1 MCSCGATA
9 IFAWIGFIIINSAFL
24 GIIAWG
30 SATTW
35 PLGLVLILIYAA
47 ALLGAAFYI
56 ERRIGTQGEENVDQE
71 AEKVEGQV
79 SSTPQEQQENDGLAG
94 VVTIVYL
101 LFVFAIGTVG
111 VFLAINLF
119 GCGSDG
125 SFSGGSG
132 SWIEKENI
140 PQDVKDYIKDYT
152 YSHDST
158 SFTYFPSS
166 GVTWFESRVSDGENN
181 IPSGQYLM
189 SVSGGKSPEL
199 PPVVKNPGPFTKYL
213 NSTCVYGQ
221 DYVMNS
227 QVAYCSSDG
236 SSVELAFNATKD
248 ITGISYMFVSP
259 SLEDKLWIVAYSN
272 DSSGNIIYS
281 VNTNMVTEIHSVKE
295 SSDSDD
301 DDDSCEDFEQ
311 QSRKI
316 SLMTLFLS
324 CIPVMIT
331 SSVLYQR
338 KNFIPSMVLSFY
350 VGLTGV
356 VATSYLSLYPDFPND
371 LYDVIRWWL
380 AVSGFAL
387 LCLMSYLSLTQKI
400 TSAVMSWGI
409 FTSGVCYFAG
419 TMMVVEIISNFN
431 DGGDWWRWIV
441 INVITFIPLIVVGIS
456 LGQMFLLALGAIG
469 LMMDVFRFS
478 LQLRIWMGD
487 SVFFPI
493 IQFVILAVFGVFIL
507 AMGIFVRKGTGK
519 IQKNVYKW
527 AELNLGSSEKVD
539 TERDSDEALPV
550 STGLST
556 NVN

>member
-9 IFAWIGFIIINSAFL
+9 IFAWIGFILVNAAFL
-24 GIIAWG
+24 GIISWG
-30 SATTW
+30 SVTAW

-71 AEKVEGQV
+71 AEEAEGQV
-79 SSTPQEQQENDGLAG
+79 SSTAQEQQENDGLAG
-94 VVTIVYL
+94 VVTVIYL

-111 VFLAINLF
+111 LYLAINLF
-119 GCGSDG
+119 QCGSDG
-125 SFSGGSG
+125 SFSGRVN
-132 SWIEKENI
+132 WIEKENI
-140 PQDVKDYIKDYT
+140 PQDVKDNI
-152 YSHDST
+152 YSYDKT
-158 SFTYFPSS
+158 SGFAYFPSS
-166 GVTWFESRVSDGENN
+166 GVTWFESRVSDEQNN
-181 IPSGQYLM
+181 ISSGQYLM

-199 PPVVKNPGPFTKYL
+199 LAVVKYPRLFTKYL
-213 NSTCVYGQ
+213 NSTCVCGQ
-221 DYVMNS
+221 DYVMDS
-227 QVAYCSSDG
+227 QEVVYCSSDG

-356 VATSYLSLYPDFPND
+356 VVTSYLSLHPGFLSD
-371 LYDVIRWWL
+371 LYDVIKWWL

-409 FTSGVCYFAG
+409 FTFGVCYFAG
-419 TMMVVEIISNFN
+419 TMMVVEIVSNFN

-456 LGQMFLLALGAIG
+456 LGQVSNVRIILLI
-469 LMMDVFRFS
+469 
-478 LQLRIWMGD
+478 
-487 SVFFPI
+487 
-493 IQFVILAVFGVFIL
+493 
-507 AMGIFVRKGTGK
+507 
-519 IQKNVYKW
+519 
-527 AELNLGSSEKVD
+527 NLS
-539 TERDSDEALPV
+539 
-550 STGLST
+550 
-556 NVN
+556 NIYQH

>member
-9 IFAWIGFIIINSAFL
+9 IFAWIGFILVNAAFL
-24 GIIAWG
+24 GIISWG
-30 SATTW
+30 SVTAW

-71 AEKVEGQV
+71 AEEAEGQV
-79 SSTPQEQQENDGLAG
+79 SSTAQEQQENDGLAG
-94 VVTIVYL
+94 VVTVIYL

-111 VFLAINLF
+111 LYLAINLF
-119 GCGSDG
+119 QCGSDG
-125 SFSGGSG
+125 SFSGRVN
-132 SWIEKENI
+132 WIEKENI
-140 PQDVKDYIKDYT
+140 PQDVKDNI
-152 YSHDST
+152 YSYDKT
-158 SFTYFPSS
+158 SGFAYFPSS
-166 GVTWFESRVSDGENN
+166 GVTWFESRVSDEQNN
-181 IPSGQYLM
+181 ISSGQYLM

-199 PPVVKNPGPFTKYL
+199 LAVVKYPRLFTKYL
-213 NSTCVYGQ
+213 NSTCVCGQ
-221 DYVMNS
+221 DYVMDS
-227 QVAYCSSDG
+227 QEVVYCSSDG

-248 ITGISYMFVSP
+248 ITYINHMYVSP
-259 SLEDKLWIVAYSN
+259 SPEDKLWIYANSN
-272 DSSGNIIYS
+272 DPYGEVIFS

-295 SSDSDD
+295 GFDSNDKY
-301 DDDSCEDFEQ
+301 DDSCEDFEQ

-324 CIPVMIT
+324 CIPVMFT
-331 SSVLYQR
+331 SSFLYQR

-387 LCLMSYLSLTQKI
+387 LCLMAYLSLTQKI

-409 FTSGVCYFAG
+409 FTFGVCYFAG
-419 TMMVVEIISNFN
+419 TMMVVEIVSNFN

-487 SVFFPI
+487 SGFFPI

-527 AELNLGSSEKVD
+527 AELNLGSSKKVD
-539 TERDSDEALPV
+539 TKRDFDESSPV
-550 STGLST
+550 STGLEIE
-556 NVN
+556 VD